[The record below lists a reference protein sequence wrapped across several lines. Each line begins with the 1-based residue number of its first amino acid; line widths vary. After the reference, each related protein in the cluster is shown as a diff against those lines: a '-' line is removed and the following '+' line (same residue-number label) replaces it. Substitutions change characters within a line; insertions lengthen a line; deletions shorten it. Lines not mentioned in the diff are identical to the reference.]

1 MTEEEAK
8 KNLPYSQSQTAGNV
22 EFSGNENAMN
32 LLNSA
37 NDVSINQSRT
47 IIYNYYY
54 EKRTVT
60 TSTEDDID
68 DNLICPYQGLYHF
81 SYENSEYFFGR
92 EVFVEELFEYTETRN
107 FIPVLGASGSGKSS
121 VILAGLVPKLVQAG
135 RWQFTHFRPGNDPF
149 NALAQALVPLYEPNL
164 NKTELIAQARQLAG
178 YFKNN
183 TVLLSDVFATI
194 QQNNPQNRTLLI
206 ADQFEELYT
215 LCPDEKIRR
224 QFLDTLLNTFKTF
237 AEQSSL
243 STVLVATMRA
253 DFLGNALSYRPLV
266 DVLKNANIMLG
277 PMNENELR
285 DVIEKPAQKLGVS
298 FEHGLVERILDD
310 VEQQPGNLP
319 LLEFALTELWKKRQG
334 KQLTHKAYEE
344 IGEVS
349 GALTGY
355 ADEKFSK
362 LKPEEKERVRRI
374 FLQLVQP
381 GAGREDT
388 RRVATQAD
396 FNESNWDL
404 VKQLADA
411 RLVVTSRT
419 EKNSE
424 QETETVEVVHE
435 ALIRNWGQLRK
446 WMEVDRE
453 FRTWQEQLRSAK
465 KQWEENHRDQ
475 GSLLRGSALL
485 KAEEKL
491 QERPEDLE
499 AEKLFIQESIQDRDR
514 LQLQEEERKEQLAK
528 AQKEALE
535 ASQAREAQQKQ
546 ANKKLRIGAIFLSVV
561 TVAAIAAAVGAWYQT
576 KQAQNQT
583 IQAQLNLANSLGQT
597 SKAQLTEGK
606 DLEAFLEAIR
616 AGKILQ
622 KYRAKDPQVLG
633 ALIGNVYEG
642 RERNRLLGHQNWVQS
657 VSISKDGKT
666 IVSGSYDNTIKVWNR
681 ETGALIRTLT
691 GHDSWVLSV
700 SISNDSKT
708 IVSGSA
714 DNTIKVWNLETPD
727 AEPLTLTGH
736 NRQVNSV
743 SISNDSKTVVSG
755 SADNTIKVWNLETG
769 ALIRTLTG
777 HNGPVNSVSISNDS
791 KTIVSGS
798 DDNTIKVWNLQT
810 GALIRTLTGHDSWV
824 RSVSISNDSKTI
836 VSGNADSTIKV
847 WNLETGKEISTLKGH
862 KGQVWSVSI
871 SNDSKTI
878 VSGSEDSTIKVW
890 NLETPDAE
898 PLTLKGHDN
907 HVWSVSISNDGTI
920 VSCSGDNTIK
930 VWNLQTGEEIRTLTG
945 HGGKVNSVSISN
957 DSKTIVS
964 GSEDSTIKVWNLETR
979 EEIRTLTGHG
989 GPVRSVSISNDSKTI
1004 VSGSDDNT
1012 IKVWNL
1018 ETPDA
1023 EPLTLKGHNGQV
1035 NSVSISNDSKTIV
1048 SGSGDNTI
1056 KVWNLETPD
1065 AEPLT
1070 LKGHNGSVNS
1080 VSISNDSKTIVS
1092 GSDDNTIKVW
1102 NLETPD
1108 AEPLTL
1114 PGHNGQ
1120 VWSVSISNDSKTIV
1134 SGGADYNIKVWNLET
1149 GELIRTLTGHRYWV
1163 RSVSISN
1170 DSKTIVSGSNDNDY
1184 NNIKVWNLETGELIR
1199 TLKGHQHW
1207 VNSVSISNDG
1217 TIVSGS
1223 DDYTIKVW
1231 DIDFDSLMERNCDWV
1246 KNYLQHNAPEKDKGL
1261 CEGVGS
1267 F

>member
-1 MTEEEAK
+1 MTQETHSNQRLNVDEASIK
-8 KNLPYSQSQTAGNV
+8 ESQMGQAGRDLTQTV
-22 EFSGNENAMN
+22 
-32 LLNSA
+32 
-37 NDVSINQSRT
+37 V
-47 IIYNYYY
+47 YNYYY

-60 TSTEDDID
+60 TSTEDDFD

-224 QFLDTLLNTFKTF
+224 QFLDTLLNTFKSF

-253 DFLGNALSYRPLV
+253 DFLGNALSYRPLA
-266 DVLKNANIMLG
+266 DVLQKGNIMLG

-334 KQLTHKAYEE
+334 KQLTHKAYED

-362 LKPEEKERVRRI
+362 LKPEEQQQVRRI
-374 FLQLVQP
+374 FVQLVQP
-381 GAGREDT
+381 GAGTEDT

-419 EKNSE
+419 ENNSE
-424 QETETVEVVHE
+424 QEETVEVVHE

-475 GSLLRGSALL
+475 GSLLRGAALL

-514 LQLQEEERKEQLAK
+514 LQQQEEERKEQLAK

-546 ANKKLRIGAIFLSVV
+546 ANKKLRIGAIFLSVLS
-561 TVAAIAAAVGAWYQT
+561 VAAIAAAVGAWYQT
-576 KQAQNQT
+576 KQAQKQT
-583 IQAQLNLANSLGQT
+583 IQAQLNLADSLGRT
-597 SKAQLTEGK
+597 SKALLTEGK
-606 DLEAFLEAIR
+606 DLDAFLEAIR

-633 ALIGNVYEG
+633 ALIGNIYEG
-642 RERNRLLGHQNWVQS
+642 RERNRLLGHGSPVYS
-657 VSISKDGKT
+657 VSISNDGKT
-666 IVSGSYDNTIKVWNR
+666 IVSGSWDNTIKVWNR
-681 ETGALIRTLT
+681 ETGELIRTLT
-691 GHDSWVLSV
+691 GHDS
-700 SISNDSKT
+700 
-708 IVSGSA
+708 
-714 DNTIKVWNLETPD
+714 
-727 AEPLTLTGH
+727 
-736 NRQVNSV
+736 
-743 SISNDSKTVVSG
+743 
-755 SADNTIKVWNLETG
+755 
-769 ALIRTLTG
+769 
-777 HNGPVNSVSISNDS
+777 
-791 KTIVSGS
+791 
-798 DDNTIKVWNLQT
+798 
-810 GALIRTLTGHDSWV
+810 
-824 RSVSISNDSKTI
+824 
-836 VSGNADSTIKV
+836 
-847 WNLETGKEISTLKGH
+847 
-862 KGQVWSVSI
+862 
-871 SNDSKTI
+871 
-878 VSGSEDSTIKVW
+878 
-890 NLETPDAE
+890 
-898 PLTLKGHDN
+898 
-907 HVWSVSISNDGTI
+907 
-920 VSCSGDNTIK
+920 
-930 VWNLQTGEEIRTLTG
+930 
-945 HGGKVNSVSISN
+945 
-957 DSKTIVS
+957 
-964 GSEDSTIKVWNLETR
+964 
-979 EEIRTLTGHG
+979 
-989 GPVRSVSISNDSKTI
+989 
-1004 VSGSDDNT
+1004 
-1012 IKVWNL
+1012 
-1018 ETPDA
+1018 
-1023 EPLTLKGHNGQV
+1023 
-1035 NSVSISNDSKTIV
+1035 
-1048 SGSGDNTI
+1048 
-1056 KVWNLETPD
+1056 
-1065 AEPLT
+1065 
-1070 LKGHNGSVNS
+1070 
-1080 VSISNDSKTIVS
+1080 
-1092 GSDDNTIKVW
+1092 
-1102 NLETPD
+1102 
-1108 AEPLTL
+1108 
-1114 PGHNGQ
+1114 
-1120 VWSVSISNDSKTIV
+1120 
-1134 SGGADYNIKVWNLET
+1134 
-1149 GELIRTLTGHRYWV
+1149 
-1163 RSVSISN
+1163 
-1170 DSKTIVSGSNDNDY
+1170 
-1184 NNIKVWNLETGELIR
+1184 
-1199 TLKGHQHW
+1199 
-1207 VNSVSISNDG
+1207 
-1217 TIVSGS
+1217 
-1223 DDYTIKVW
+1223 
-1231 DIDFDSLMERNCDWV
+1231 
-1246 KNYLQHNAPEKDKGL
+1246 
-1261 CEGVGS
+1261 
-1267 F
+1267 

>member
-1 MTEEEAK
+1 MTEEEAQ
-8 KNLPYSQSQTAGNV
+8 KNLPYEQSQTAGNV

-37 NDVSINQSRT
+37 NDVSINQSRIIT
-47 IIYNYYY
+47 IYNYNYQQQ
-54 EKRTVT
+54 TVT
-60 TSTEDDID
+60 PSTEDDLD

-224 QFLDTLLNTFKTF
+224 QFLDTLLNTFKSF

-253 DFLGNALSYRPLV
+253 DFLGNALSYRPLA
-266 DVLKNANIMLG
+266 DVLQQGNIMLG

-285 DVIEKPAQKLGVS
+285 DVIEKPAQKLGVT
-298 FEHGLVERILDD
+298 FEEGLVERILDD
-310 VEQQPGNLP
+310 VDKQPGNLP

-334 KQLTHKAYEE
+334 KQLTHKAYED

-355 ADEKFSK
+355 ADDKFSK

-374 FLQLVQP
+374 FIQLVQP

-475 GSLLRGSALL
+475 GSLLRGAALL

-499 AEKLFIQESIQDRDR
+499 AEKLFIQESIQERDR
-514 LQLQEEERKEQLAK
+514 LQQQEEERKEQLAK

-576 KQAQNQT
+576 KQAQKQT

-606 DLEAFLEAIR
+606 DLDAFLKAIR

-642 RERNRLLGHQNWVQS
+642 RERNRLLGHRS
-657 VSISKDGKT
+657 PAYSLSISNDSKT
-666 IVSGSYDNTIKVWNR
+666 IVSGSADNTIKVWNLETGEEIRTLKGHDSRVNSVSISNDSKTIVSGSEDYNIKVWNLETGEEIHTLKGHNGRVNSVSISNDSKTIVSGGGDNTIKVWNLETGEEIHTLKGHDREVSSVSISNDSKTIVSGSFDNTIKVWNR
-681 ETGALIRTLT
+681 ETGELIRTLT
-691 GHDSWVLSV
+691 GHDSGVNSV

-714 DNTIKVWNLETPD
+714 DNTIKVWNL
-727 AEPLTLTGH
+727 
-736 NRQVNSV
+736 
-743 SISNDSKTVVSG
+743 
-755 SADNTIKVWNLETG
+755 
-769 ALIRTLTG
+769 
-777 HNGPVNSVSISNDS
+777 
-791 KTIVSGS
+791 
-798 DDNTIKVWNLQT
+798 QT
-810 GALIRTLTGHDSWV
+810 G
-824 RSVSISNDSKTI
+824 
-836 VSGNADSTIKV
+836 
-847 WNLETGKEISTLKGH
+847 EEISTLTGH

-890 NLETPDAE
+890 NLETGE
-898 PLTLKGHDN
+898 EIRTLKGHDN

-930 VWNLQTGEEIRTLTG
+930 VWNRETGELIRTLTG
-945 HGGKVNSVSISN
+945 HNGPVYSVSISN

-964 GSEDSTIKVWNLETR
+964 GSSDSTIKVWNLETR
-979 EEIRTLTGHG
+979 EEIRTLTGHN
-989 GPVRSVSISNDSKTI
+989 GP
-1004 VSGSDDNT
+1004 
-1012 IKVWNL
+1012 
-1018 ETPDA
+1018 
-1023 EPLTLKGHNGQV
+1023 V

-1048 SGSGDNTI
+1048 SGGDDNTI
-1056 KVWNLETPD
+1056 KVWNLETG
-1065 AEPLT
+1065 ELIRTLT
-1070 LKGHNGSVNS
+1070 GHNGRVNS

-1102 NLETPD
+1102 NLETG
-1108 AEPLTL
+1108 EEIRTLTGHDREVYSVSISNDSKTIVSGSEDYNIKVWNL
-1114 PGHNGQ
+1114 ETGELIRTLTGHNGR
-1120 VWSVSISNDSKTIV
+1120 VNSVSISNDSKTIV
-1134 SGGADYNIKVWNLET
+1134 SGGGDYNIKVWNLET
-1149 GELIRTLTGHRYWV
+1149 GEEIRTLTGHRYWV

-1170 DSKTIVSGSNDNDY
+1170 DSKTIVSGSDDYDY

-1199 TLKGHQHW
+1199 TLTGHRYWW
-1207 VNSVSISNDG
+1207 VRSVSISNDSK

-1223 DDYTIKVW
+1223 DDNTIKVW
-1231 DIDFDSLMERNCDWV
+1231 NIDFDSLMERNCDWV
-1246 KNYLQHNAPEKDKGL
+1246 KNYLQHNAPDKDKGL

>member
-1 MTEEEAK
+1 MTEQEAH
-8 KNLPYSQSQTAGNV
+8 KNLPYEQSQTAGNV

-37 NDVSINQSRT
+37 NDVSINQSRIIT
-47 IIYNYYY
+47 IYNYNYQQQ
-54 EKRTVT
+54 TVT
-60 TSTEDDID
+60 PSTEDDID

-224 QFLDTLLNTFKTF
+224 QFLDTLLNTFKSF

-298 FEHGLVERILDD
+298 FESGLVERILDD

-334 KQLTHKAYEE
+334 KQLTHKAYED

-419 EKNSE
+419 ENNSE
-424 QETETVEVVHE
+424 QETVEVVHE

-475 GSLLRGSALL
+475 GSLLRGAALL

-514 LQLQEEERKEQLAK
+514 LQQQEEERKEQLAK

-546 ANKKLRIGAIFLSVV
+546 ANKKLRIGAIFLSVLS
-561 TVAAIAAAVGAWYQT
+561 VAAIAAAVGAWYQT
-576 KQAQNQT
+576 KQAQKQT
-583 IQAQLNLANSLGQT
+583 IQAQLNLADSLGRT
-597 SKAQLTEGK
+597 SKALLTEGK

-622 KYRAKDPQVLG
+622 KYRAKDPEVLG
-633 ALIGNVYEG
+633 ALIGNIYEG
-642 RERNRLLGHQNWVQS
+642 RERNRLRGHDNVVRS

-666 IVSGSYDNTIKVWNR
+666 IVYGSWDNTIKVWNR
-681 ETGALIRTLT
+681 ETGELIRTLT
-691 GHDSWVLSV
+691 GHGGKVYSV

-708 IVSGSA
+708 IVSGSG

-727 AEPLTLTGH
+727 AEPLTL
-736 NRQVNSV
+736 
-743 SISNDSKTVVSG
+743 K
-755 SADNTIKVWNLETG
+755 
-769 ALIRTLTG
+769 G
-777 HNGPVNSVSISNDS
+777 HNGQVNSVSISNDS

-798 DDNTIKVWNLQT
+798 DDNTIKVWNRET
-810 GALIRTLTGHDSWV
+810 GEEIHTLKGHNGQV
-824 RSVSISNDSKTI
+824 NSVSISNDSKTI
-836 VSGNADSTIKV
+836 VSGSEDYNIKVWNLQTGAEIRTLTGHQNWVKSVSISNDSKTIVSGSSDFTIKV

-890 NLETPDAE
+890 NLQTGEE
-898 PLTLKGHDN
+898 IRTLKGHDN

-930 VWNLQTGEEIRTLTG
+930 VWNLETGEEIRTLTG
-945 HGGKVNSVSISN
+945 HGGKVY
-957 DSKTIVS
+957 
-964 GSEDSTIKVWNLETR
+964 
-979 EEIRTLTGHG
+979 
-989 GPVRSVSISNDSKTI
+989 SVSISNDSKTI

-1018 ETPDA
+1018 ETR
-1023 EPLTLKGHNGQV
+1023 EEIRTLTGHNGQV

-1056 KVWNLETPD
+1056 KVWNLET
-1065 AEPLT
+1065 
-1070 LKGHNGSVNS
+1070 
-1080 VSISNDSKTIVS
+1080 
-1092 GSDDNTIKVW
+1092 
-1102 NLETPD
+1102 
-1108 AEPLTL
+1108 
-1114 PGHNGQ
+1114 
-1120 VWSVSISNDSKTIV
+1120 
-1134 SGGADYNIKVWNLET
+1134 
-1149 GELIRTLTGHRYWV
+1149 
-1163 RSVSISN
+1163 
-1170 DSKTIVSGSNDNDY
+1170 
-1184 NNIKVWNLETGELIR
+1184 
-1199 TLKGHQHW
+1199 
-1207 VNSVSISNDG
+1207 
-1217 TIVSGS
+1217 
-1223 DDYTIKVW
+1223 
-1231 DIDFDSLMERNCDWV
+1231 
-1246 KNYLQHNAPEKDKGL
+1246 
-1261 CEGVGS
+1261 
-1267 F
+1267 

>member
-1 MTEEEAK
+1 MMSEETNDK
-8 KNLPYSQSQTAGNV
+8 PLLNKSQSAGDV
-22 EFSGNENAMN
+22 TISGNEDPLVNFVN
-32 LLNSA
+32 TTEGTT
-37 NDVSINQSRT
+37 SINQSRT
-47 IIYNYYY
+47 IIYNYFY
-54 EKRTVT
+54 EKHTVT
-60 TSTEDDID
+60 TSTKDDLD

-81 SYENSEYFFGR
+81 NPENSEYFFGR
-92 EVFVEELFEYTETRN
+92 EVFVEELYQYTETRN

-135 RWQFTHFRPGNDPF
+135 RWQFTHFRPGNEPF
-149 NALAQALVPLYEPNL
+149 LALAQALVPLYEPNL
-164 NKTELIAQARQLAG
+164 DKTELIAQARKLSG
-178 YFKNN
+178 YFQDN
-183 TVLLSDVFATI
+183 TVPLSDVFSTI

-215 LCPDEKIRR
+215 LCSDEKIRR
-224 QFLDTLLNTFKTF
+224 QFLDLLLNTFKSF

-243 STVLVATMRA
+243 STVLVGTMRA
-253 DFLGNALSYRPLV
+253 DFLGNALSYRPLA
-266 DVLKNANIMLG
+266 DVLQKGNIMLG

-285 DVIEKPAQKLGVS
+285 DVIEKPAQKLGVT
-298 FEHGLVERILDD
+298 FEEGLVERILDD
-310 VEQQPGNLP
+310 VDKQPGNLP

-334 KQLTHKAYEE
+334 KQLTHKAYED

-355 ADEKFSK
+355 ADDKFSK

-475 GSLLRGSALL
+475 GSLLRGAALL

-514 LQLQEEERKEQLAK
+514 LQQQEEERKEQLAK

-561 TVAAIAAAVGAWYQT
+561 TVAAIAAAVGAMYQT
-576 KQAQNQT
+576 KQAQ
-583 IQAQLNLANSLGQT
+583 LSRANSLGRY
-597 SKAQLTEGK
+597 SMALLTEGK
-606 DLEAFLEAIR
+606 DLDAFLEAIR

-622 KYRAKDPQVLG
+622 KYRAKDSQVLG
-633 ALIGNVYEG
+633 ALIGNIYEG
-642 RERNRLLGHQNWVQS
+642 RERNRLLGHDSGVRS
-657 VSISKDGKT
+657 VSISNDSKT
-666 IVSGSYDNTIKVWNR
+666 IVSGSEDNTIKVWNR
-681 ETGALIRTLT
+681 ETGELIRTLT
-691 GHDSWVLSV
+691 GHNNYVNSVSISNDSKTIVSGSGDNTIKVWDLETPEAEPLSLTHGSPVLSV

-708 IVSGSA
+708 IVSGS
-714 DNTIKVWNLETPD
+714 DDKTIKVWNLQTGELIRTLTGHGGSVLSVSISSDGKTVVSGSDDKTIKVWNLETG
-727 AEPLTLTGH
+727 ELIRTLSGH
-736 NRQVNSV
+736 DSLVNSV
-743 SISNDSKTVVSG
+743 SISNDSKTIVSG
-755 SADNTIKVWNLETG
+755 SFDNTIKVWNLETG
-769 ALIRTLTG
+769 ALIRTLKG
-777 HNGPVNSVSISNDS
+777 HNS
-791 KTIVSGS
+791 
-798 DDNTIKVWNLQT
+798 L
-810 GALIRTLTGHDSWV
+810 
-824 RSVSISNDSKTI
+824 
-836 VSGNADSTIKV
+836 
-847 WNLETGKEISTLKGH
+847 
-862 KGQVWSVSI
+862 
-871 SNDSKTI
+871 
-878 VSGSEDSTIKVW
+878 
-890 NLETPDAE
+890 
-898 PLTLKGHDN
+898 
-907 HVWSVSISNDGTI
+907 
-920 VSCSGDNTIK
+920 
-930 VWNLQTGEEIRTLTG
+930 
-945 HGGKVNSVSISN
+945 VNSVSISN

-964 GSEDSTIKVWNLETR
+964 GSEDSTIKVWNLETG
-979 EEIRTLTGHG
+979 EEIRTLTGHNGPVRSVSISNDGTIVSGGDDNTIKVWNLQTGELIRTLTGHG

-1018 ETPDA
+1018 ETGALIRTLKGHNSLVNSVSISNDSKTIVSGSEDSTIKVWNLETGEEIRTLTGHNGPVRSVSISNDGTIVSGGDDNTIKVWNLQTG
-1023 EPLTLKGHNGQV
+1023 ELIRTLTGHNGPVSSVSISNDSKTIVSGSLDNTIKVWNLETGEEIRTLKGHNGQV

-1048 SGSGDNTI
+1048 SGSYDSTI
-1056 KVWNLETPD
+1056 KVWNLETG
-1065 AEPLT
+1065 ELIRTLT
-1070 LKGHNGSVNS
+1070 GHGGRVSSVSISNDSKTIVSGSADKTIKVWNLETGEEIRTLTGHNGPVNS

-1102 NLETPD
+1102 N
-1108 AEPLTL
+1108 
-1114 PGHNGQ
+1114 
-1120 VWSVSISNDSKTIV
+1120 
-1134 SGGADYNIKVWNLET
+1134 
-1149 GELIRTLTGHRYWV
+1149 
-1163 RSVSISN
+1163 
-1170 DSKTIVSGSNDNDY
+1170 
-1184 NNIKVWNLETGELIR
+1184 
-1199 TLKGHQHW
+1199 
-1207 VNSVSISNDG
+1207 
-1217 TIVSGS
+1217 
-1223 DDYTIKVW
+1223 
-1231 DIDFDSLMERNCDWV
+1231 IDLDWLMERNCDWV
-1246 KNYLQHNAPEKDKGL
+1246 RGYLQNPTVKKEDKGL
-1261 CEGVGS
+1261 CD
-1267 F
+1267 

>member
-1 MTEEEAK
+1 MTEEEAQ
-8 KNLPYSQSQTAGNV
+8 KNLPYEQSQTAGNV

-37 NDVSINQSRT
+37 NDVSINQSRIIT
-47 IIYNYYY
+47 IYNYNYQQQ
-54 EKRTVT
+54 TVT
-60 TSTEDDID
+60 PSTEDDLD

-92 EVFVEELFEYTETRN
+92 EVFVEELYQYTETRN

-135 RWQFTHFRPGNDPF
+135 RWQFTHFRPGNQPF
-149 NALAQALVPLYEPNL
+149 LALAQALVPLYEPNL

-178 YFKNN
+178 YFKND

-224 QFLDTLLNTFKTF
+224 QFLDTLLNTFKTL

-243 STVLVATMRA
+243 STVLVGTMRA
-253 DFLGNALSYRPLV
+253 DFLGNALSYRPLA
-266 DVLKNANIMLG
+266 DVLQKGNIMLG

-285 DVIEKPAQKLGVS
+285 DVIEKPAQKLGVT
-298 FEHGLVERILDD
+298 FEEGLVERILDD
-310 VEQQPGNLP
+310 VDKQPGNLP

-334 KQLTHKAYEE
+334 KQLTHKAYED

-355 ADEKFSK
+355 ADDKFSK

-465 KQWEENHRDQ
+465 KQWEENHREQ
-475 GSLLRGSALL
+475 GSLLRGAALL

-514 LQLQEEERKEQLAK
+514 LQQQEEERKEQLAK

-561 TVAAIAAAVGAWYQT
+561 TVAAIAAAVGAMYQT
-576 KQAQNQT
+576 KQAQ
-583 IQAQLNLANSLGQT
+583 LSRANSLGRY
-597 SKAQLTEGK
+597 SMALLTEGK

-622 KYRAKDPQVLG
+622 KYRAKDPEVLG
-633 ALIGNVYEG
+633 ALIGNIYEG
-642 RERNRLLGHQNWVQS
+642 RERNRLLGHDSGVRS
-657 VSISKDGKT
+657 VSISNDSKT
-666 IVSGSYDNTIKVWNR
+666 IVSGSEDNTIKVWNR
-681 ETGALIRTLT
+681 ETGELIRTLT
-691 GHDSWVLSV
+691 GHNNYVNSVSISNDSKTIVSGSGDNTIKVWDLETPEAEPLSLTHGSPVLSV

-708 IVSGSA
+708 IVSGS
-714 DNTIKVWNLETPD
+714 DDKTIKVWNLQTGE
-727 AEPLTLTGH
+727 LIRTLTGH
-736 NRQVNSV
+736 GSYVSSV

-755 SADNTIKVWNLETG
+755 SDDKTIKVWNLETG
-769 ALIRTLTG
+769 ELIRTLSG
-777 HNGPVNSVSISNDS
+777 HDSLVNSVSISNDS

-798 DDNTIKVWNLQT
+798 GDSTIKVWNLQT
-810 GALIRTLTGHDSWV
+810 GALIRTLTGH
-824 RSVSISNDSKTI
+824 
-836 VSGNADSTIKV
+836 
-847 WNLETGKEISTLKGH
+847 

-871 SNDSKTI
+871 SNDSKTV

-890 NLETPDAE
+890 NLETGE
-898 PLTLKGHDN
+898 EIRTLKGHDN

-930 VWNLQTGEEIRTLTG
+930 VWNLETGAEIRTLTG
-945 HGGKVNSVSISN
+945 HKGQ
-957 DSKTIVS
+957 
-964 GSEDSTIKVWNLETR
+964 VW
-979 EEIRTLTGHG
+979 
-989 GPVRSVSISNDSKTI
+989 SVSISNDSKTI

-1018 ETPDA
+1018 ETR
-1023 EPLTLKGHNGQV
+1023 EEIRTLTGHNGPV

-1048 SGSGDNTI
+1048 SGGDDNTI
-1056 KVWNLETPD
+1056 KVWNLETG
-1065 AEPLT
+1065 ELIRTLT
-1070 LKGHNGSVNS
+1070 GHDSEVNS

-1102 NLETPD
+1102 NLETG
-1108 AEPLTL
+1108 EEIRTLT
-1114 PGHNGQ
+1114 GHDRE
-1120 VWSVSISNDSKTIV
+1120 VYSVSISNDSKTIV
-1134 SGGADYNIKVWNLET
+1134 SGSEDYNIKVWNLET
-1149 GELIRTLTGHRYWV
+1149 GELIRTLTGHNGRVNSVSISNDSKTIVSGGGDYNIKVWNLETGEEIRTLIGHRYWV

-1170 DSKTIVSGSNDNDY
+1170 DSKTIVSGSDDY
-1184 NNIKVWNLETGELIR
+1184 DINNIKVWNLETGELIR
-1199 TLKGHQHW
+1199 TLTGHPYYVW
-1207 VNSVSISNDG
+1207 SISISNDSK
-1217 TIVSGS
+1217 TIVSGG
-1223 DDYTIKVW
+1223 DDYNIKVW

-1246 KNYLQHNAPEKDKGL
+1246 KNYLDHHAPDKDKGL

>member
-1 MTEEEAK
+1 MTQETHSNQRLNVDDASIKE
-8 KNLPYSQSQTAGNV
+8 SQMGQAGRDLTQTV
-22 EFSGNENAMN
+22 
-32 LLNSA
+32 
-37 NDVSINQSRT
+37 
-47 IIYNYYY
+47 IYNYYY

-60 TSTEDDID
+60 TSSEDNID

-81 SYENSEYFFGR
+81 NPENAEYFFGR
-92 EVFVEELFEYTETRN
+92 EVFVEELYQYTETRN

-121 VILAGLVPKLVQAG
+121 VILAGLVPKLVKAG

-149 NALAQALVPLYEPNL
+149 LALAQALVPLYEPNL
-164 NKTELIAQARQLAG
+164 DKTDSMAQARKLSG
-178 YFKNN
+178 YFQDN
-183 TVLLSDVFATI
+183 TVPLLDVFSTI
-194 QQNNPQNRTLLI
+194 QRNHPNNKILLI
-206 ADQFEELYT
+206 ADQFEEIYT
-215 LCPDEKIRR
+215 LCDDEKISR
-224 QFLDTLLNTFKTF
+224 QFLDTLLQTFRTL

-243 STVLVATMRA
+243 STVLVGTMRA
-253 DFLGNALSYRPLV
+253 DFLGNALSYRPV
-266 DVLKNANIMLG
+266 ADVLQKGNIMLG

-298 FEHGLVERILDD
+298 LESGLVERILDD
-310 VEQQPGNLP
+310 VDKQPGNLP
-319 LLEFALTELWKKRQG
+319 LLEFALTELWKKRKG
-334 KQLTHKAYEE
+334 KQLTHKAYED

-355 ADEKFSK
+355 ADDKFSK

-388 RRVATQAD
+388 RRVATKAD
-396 FNESNWDL
+396 LNENNWDL

-465 KQWEENHRDQ
+465 KQWEENHREQ
-475 GSLLRGSALL
+475 GSLLRGAALL

-499 AEKLFIQESIQDRDR
+499 AEKLFIQESIQDRAS
-514 LQLQEEERKEQLAK
+514 LQQQEEERKEQLAK

-546 ANKKLRIGAIFLSVV
+546 ANKNLRIGAIFLSVV
-561 TVAAIAAAVGAWYQT
+561 AVAAIAAAVGAWYQT
-576 KQAQNQT
+576 KN
-583 IQAQLNLANSLGQT
+583 AQLSRANSLGRY
-597 SKAQLTEGK
+597 SMSLLTEGK
-606 DLEAFLEAIR
+606 DLDAFLEAIR

-642 RERNRLLGHQNWVQS
+642 RERNRLLGHGSLVRS
-657 VSISKDGKT
+657 VSISNDGKT
-666 IVSGSYDNTIKVWNR
+666 IVSGSWDYTIKVWNR
-681 ETGALIRTLT
+681 ETGELIRTLT
-691 GHDSWVLSV
+691 GHNNYVNSVSISNDSKTIVSGSGDNTIKVWNLETPDAEPLTLTGHNGPVISV

-714 DNTIKVWNLETPD
+714 DNTIKVWNLETG
-727 AEPLTLTGH
+727 E
-736 NRQVNSV
+736 
-743 SISNDSKTVVSG
+743 
-755 SADNTIKVWNLETG
+755 
-769 ALIRTLTG
+769 LIRTLTG
-777 HNGPVNSVSISNDS
+777 HNGSVNSVSISNDS

-798 DDNTIKVWNLQT
+798 DDYTIKVWNLET
-810 GALIRTLTGHDSWV
+810 GAEIRTLTGHQNWV
-824 RSVSISNDSKTI
+824 KSVSISNDSKTI
-836 VSGNADSTIKV
+836 VSGSSDFTIKV

-890 NLETPDAE
+890 NLQTGEE
-898 PLTLKGHDN
+898 IRTLKGHDN

-930 VWNLQTGEEIRTLTG
+930 VWNLETGEEIRTLTG
-945 HGGKVNSVSISN
+945 HGGQVYSVSISN

-964 GSEDSTIKVWNLETR
+964 GSEDSTIKVWNLQTG

-989 GPVRSVSISNDSKTI
+989 GQVRSVSISNDSKTI

-1023 EPLTLKGHNGQV
+1023 EPLTLTGHGGPV
-1035 NSVSISNDSKTIV
+1035 YSVSISNDSKTIV
-1048 SGSGDNTI
+1048 SGSEDYNI
-1056 KVWNLETPD
+1056 KVWNLETG
-1065 AEPLT
+1065 ELIRTLT
-1070 LKGHNGSVNS
+1070 GHNGPVYS

-1092 GSDDNTIKVW
+1092 GSADSTIKVW
-1102 NLETPD
+1102 NLETG
-1108 AEPLTL
+1108 ELIRTL

-1170 DSKTIVSGSNDNDY
+1170 DSKTIVSGSDDYDY

-1207 VNSVSISNDG
+1207 VNSVSISNDSK

-1223 DDYTIKVW
+1223 ADNTIKVW
-1231 DIDFDSLMERNCDWV
+1231 NIDLDWLMERNCDWV